1 MMTTMMMQVSDISKA
16 FSPVVFPGHAKLS
29 KKEKVEW
36 DSRSRSV
43 TLWPSLMIFL
53 LLVFLTHVMQFEL

>member
-1 MMTTMMMQVSDISKA
+1 MMMTMMMQVSDISKA

-43 TLWPSLMIFL
+43 TLLPSLMIFL
-53 LLVFLTHVMQFEL
+53 LLVF